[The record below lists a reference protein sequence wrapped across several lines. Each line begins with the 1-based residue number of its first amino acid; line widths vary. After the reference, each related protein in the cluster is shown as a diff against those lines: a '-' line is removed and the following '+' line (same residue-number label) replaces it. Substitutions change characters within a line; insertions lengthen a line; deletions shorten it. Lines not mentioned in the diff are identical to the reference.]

1 MMNFDELV
9 GLPTGRV
16 EKPITM
22 VRQEQVDKILAQDPP
37 VLLHPEKKMI
47 DWFDQHYYKVAEDFY
62 PSVTTILSAS
72 PKPELMFWRGNVGNE
87 EASRIMKEAGE
98 RGSIIHNIFSAMLKG
113 KKAAYRVFNDPEVI
127 PVNDQFIQLSLWKL
141 VRFMEIVAPKV
152 HLSEEIV
159 FSHAFK
165 YAGTMDLLF
174 KVEQG
179 GAFMVNGAKPITIPA
194 GIYVADIK
202 SGKNIDDEA
211 FWQTAAYAKA
221 YEEMTGTKIDGT
233 LILHTQS
240 QNKGGI
246 EGFGVKI
253 RTAEEMETD
262 FTNFLKV
269 YEVWKIKPYPSKPKL
284 ITDLPTVLSLNNN
297 NKIKE

>member
-9 GLPTGRV
+9 GLPAG
-16 EKPITM
+16 EPKKPITM

-37 VLLHPEKKMI
+37 VLLQPEKKMI
-47 DWFDQHYYKVAEDFY
+47 NWFDQHYYQVGENFY
-62 PSVTTILSAS
+62 PSVTTILQAS
-72 PKPELMFWRGNVGNE
+72 PRPELMFWRGNVGNE

-113 KKAAYRVFNDPEVI
+113 KKAGYRVYENSDTII
-127 PVNDQFIQLSLWKL
+127 PVNDQFIQLALWKL
-141 VRFMEIVAPKV
+141 VRFMEIVSPKV

-159 FSHAFK
+159 YSKAYE

-174 KVEQG
+174 EVDG
-179 GAFMVNGAKPITIPA
+179 GSFNVNGAKPIGIPA

-211 FWQTAAYAKA
+211 YWQTAAYAKA
-221 YEEMTGTKIDGT
+221 YTEMTGTKINGT

-253 RTAEEMETD
+253 RTEEEMETD
-262 FTNFLKV
+262 FSNFLKI
-269 YEVWKIKPYPSKPKL
+269 YQVWKIKPYPSKPKL
-284 ITDLPTVLSLNNN
+284 ITDLPEILSLNNN
-297 NKIKE
+297 KTKE